1 MREVARTCC
10 MLASIGHLM
19 RKLSPHPHTSS
30 LAHHRCCAF
39 CALLAQEVAVSHHA
53 SFVAAAEAVGAVRS
67 ELQEADDEM
76 EGAPMAA
83 GLEGGEGVI
92 LKAACLP

>member
-30 LAHHRCCAF
+30 LAHPRCCAF

-53 SFVAAAEAVGAVRS
+53 SFVLLLS
-67 ELQEADDEM
+67 SS
-76 EGAPMAA
+76 
-83 GLEGGEGVI
+83 I
-92 LKAACLP
+92 LKDWCAYPREAHMQ